1 VLQSAFLFVVSGV
14 GWVLYVVYNMAVKTL
29 NCSATFS
36 GFLKVWLDLLIRS
49 LKGLKSNEEVL
60 FF

>member
-1 VLQSAFLFVVSGV
+1 MFVVSGV